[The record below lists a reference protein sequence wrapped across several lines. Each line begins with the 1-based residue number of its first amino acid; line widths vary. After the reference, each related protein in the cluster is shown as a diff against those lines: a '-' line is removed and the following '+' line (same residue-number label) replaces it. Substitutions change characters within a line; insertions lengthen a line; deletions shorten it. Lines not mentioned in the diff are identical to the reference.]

1 MMRTSCAM
9 FAKTSPWPLKVVVV
23 GAVLLSEYA
32 FVPVATPNGHRHVLL
47 VLCGY
52 VLSTILPSVV
62 FAMPDRE
69 QTTAYVVQTVL
80 MLLHVCA
87 FLAFLRLHGQAQYE
101 GVSMQLVA
109 SHMLWAQSTRLHTK
123 AQILL
128 YQGAI
133 VVVNRL
139 LLLVVLG
146 LSVFMRPQKDVD
158 HLALLVLT
166 FMPEALGLGVRVL
179 ALAVRALGGSFE
191 DFVLA

>member
-1 MMRTSCAM
+1 MMRTLRAM
-9 FAKTSPWPLKVVVV
+9 FAKTSPWPLKVAAV
-23 GAVLLSEYA
+23 GAVLLGEYVV
-32 FVPVATPNGHRHVLL
+32 VPVATPNGHRHVLL

-52 VLSTILPSVV
+52 VLSTVLPSVV
-62 FAMPDRE
+62 FAMPHRE

-101 GVSMQLVA
+101 GVSVQLVA
-109 SHMLWAQSTRLHTK
+109 AHMLWAQSTRLHTK
-123 AQILL
+123 VHILL

-133 VVVNRL
+133 VVLNRL
-139 LLLVVLG
+139 LLLAVLG
-146 LSVFMRPQKDVD
+146 LAVFLRPPKGVD

-166 FMPEALGLGVRVL
+166 FMPEALGLSVRVL

-191 DFVLA
+191 DFMLT